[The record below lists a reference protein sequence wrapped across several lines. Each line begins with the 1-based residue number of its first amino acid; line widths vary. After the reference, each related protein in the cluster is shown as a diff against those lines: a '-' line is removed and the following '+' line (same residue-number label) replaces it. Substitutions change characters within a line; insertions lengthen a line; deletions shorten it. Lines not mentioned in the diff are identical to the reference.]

1 MINGYDPSAPRFLA
15 DLGRIQDRMQR
26 AERQISSG
34 LRVQTASDAP
44 EQVLQ
49 ILRLQTRIEANTQVQ
64 TNLTRVQTQVNTAEA
79 AMREAVAIVERAR
92 VLAAQNATTGAI
104 NRKGMAI
111 EVRHLHDRLIALSGV
126 TAEGQFVF
134 GGDAATTPPYIADST
149 QPNGVQFTGS
159 STVSSSLVMDEN
171 HVTFAVSKTA
181 TELFDAAAPDST
193 FGALNELVTALT
205 NDSETDVNAALPKI
219 EAALDHLNRQLTFY
233 GNAQNRVTAAFE
245 AAKRNSVTL
254 NKDLAELRE
263 TDITAAI
270 LDLNNAKLHHDT
282 ALSAR
287 ASARKS
293 TLFDYMG

>member
-111 EVRHLHDRLIALSGV
+111 EARQLHDQLIAL
-126 TAEGQFVF
+126 
-134 GGDAATTPPYIADST
+134 
-149 QPNGVQFTGS
+149 
-159 STVSSSLVMDEN
+159 
-171 HVTFAVSKTA
+171 
-181 TELFDAAAPDST
+181 
-193 FGALNELVTALT
+193 
-205 NDSETDVNAALPKI
+205 
-219 EAALDHLNRQLTFY
+219 
-233 GNAQNRVTAAFE
+233 
-245 AAKRNSVTL
+245 
-254 NKDLAELRE
+254 
-263 TDITAAI
+263 
-270 LDLNNAKLHHDT
+270 
-282 ALSAR
+282 
-287 ASARKS
+287 
-293 TLFDYMG
+293 